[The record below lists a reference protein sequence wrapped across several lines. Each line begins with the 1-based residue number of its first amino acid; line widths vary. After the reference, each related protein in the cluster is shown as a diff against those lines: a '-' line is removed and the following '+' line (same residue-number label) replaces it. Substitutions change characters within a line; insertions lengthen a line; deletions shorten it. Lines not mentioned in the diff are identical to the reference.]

1 MRKRCVRKV
10 YQLLN
15 PIQHAIEGAA
25 ITPKHELDRLRF
37 RELAAIKAFSAGQ
50 ATEMEWHE
58 MVALMVIA
66 RNMAR
71 AGIGP
76 EVLPVCQEVNRH
88 LVEAKDRF
96 DRIGKMGLTG
106 PGLQAIRDLYDYHDL
121 QRQSVSRS
129 EYETAIEAS
138 IRKVKFG
145 KPETLKELE
154 P

>member
-1 MRKRCVRKV
+1 
-10 YQLLN
+10 
-15 PIQHAIEGAA
+15 
-25 ITPKHELDRLRF
+25 
-37 RELAAIKAFSAGQ
+37 
-50 ATEMEWHE
+50 MEWHE
-58 MVALMVIA
+58 MIALMVIA
-66 RNMAR
+66 RRMAK

-129 EYETAIEAS
+129 
-138 IRKVKFG
+138 
-145 KPETLKELE
+145 
-154 P
+154 